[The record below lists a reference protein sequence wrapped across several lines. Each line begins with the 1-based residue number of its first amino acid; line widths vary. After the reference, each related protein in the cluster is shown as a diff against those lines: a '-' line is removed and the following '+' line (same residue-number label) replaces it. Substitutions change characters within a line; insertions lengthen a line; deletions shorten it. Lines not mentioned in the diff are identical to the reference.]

1 MTEDASQQPYRAN
14 DPKQVEGKKSKLER
28 ARKRQ
33 EDDFRKLLSQIE
45 FRRWLWTLM
54 NERCQIMVT
63 PYSSNGSAMS
73 HAAGRG
79 DIGRELWAAIEAVD
93 PKLIPQMML
102 EYAESQA

>member
-1 MTEDASQQPYRAN
+1 MTEDLYRAN
-14 DPKQVEGKKSKLER
+14 DPKQVESAKAKQKR
-28 ARKRQ
+28 AQKRQ
-33 EDDFRKLLSQIE
+33 DDDFRKLLATPE

-54 NERCQIMVT
+54 NERCQIMQT

-79 DIGRELWAAIEAVD
+79 DIGRELWAAIEQVD

-102 EYAESQA
+102 EYAESQT